1 MTMRALF
8 RGSGW
13 GFGEGRGPG
22 TGDFL
27 ESEEPGEEIF
37 FEGRGPGTWIL
48 LEGEERRLFAEAPR
62 QLPDVLASL
71 DEIAASGDPNL
82 IAAGFISYEAGVW
95 IEGSAALVR
104 QHEFLPFAE
113 FSVFRLRDAARRAPA
128 APEPSAPFTFE
139 ETARAERVLSSALA
153 EQSAERSLSSNDWA
167 SRVEAIRDAIARGD
181 VYQVNLTRR
190 TRFAARVG
198 PFALARALNAD
209 NPVPFAVT
217 LARDEWAVVS
227 NSPELFLDVDLA
239 ARRAVTKPIK
249 GTIARGATEAEDG
262 VRRRELLDSAKDAAE
277 NVMIVDLLRNDLGK
291 VAEPGRVETTAL
303 RALTSFRHLHHLE
316 STVEARL
323 RPDVRLSD
331 VLRATLPGGSITGAP
346 KRAALRFIHDLEK
359 VPRGAYCGAAG
370 FVRGDGRAVF
380 NVAIRTAIL
389 GRDTVDY
396 HAGGGI
402 VWDSNAEA
410 EWRETEAKSREF
422 GAAMAALGTGEV
434 RRET

>member
-1 MTMRALF
+1 MKAFF
-8 RGSGW
+8 RGAGW
-13 GFGEGRGPG
+13 GLERGRTGEGETGDFLEGKEPG

-27 ESEEPGEEIF
+27 EGEEPGKALF
-37 FEGRGPGTWIL
+37 
-48 LEGEERRLFAEAPR
+48 LEGEAKIVCADRPE

-71 DEIAASGDPNL
+71 DEIAASGDPKL

-95 IEGSAALVR
+95 IEGSTALVR

-113 FSVFRLRDAARRAPA
+113 FSVFDVRRSAVRRAAMPPPA
-128 APEPSAPFTFE
+128 ESSLFTFKE
-139 ETARAERVLSSALA
+139 PATAG
-153 EQSAERSLSSNDWA
+153 RSLSSNEWT
-167 SRVEAIRDAIARGD
+167 SGVETIREGIARGD

-190 TRFAARVG
+190 IRFAGRVQ
-198 PFALARALNAD
+198 PFTLASALYAD
-209 NPVPFAVT
+209 NPVPFALM
-217 LARDEWAVVS
+217 LAGDEWAVVS

-239 ARRAVTKPIK
+239 AKRAVTKPIK
-249 GTIARGATEAEDG
+249 GTIARGATEAEDTG
-262 VRRRELLDSAKDAAE
+262 VRRDLLASAKDAAE

-291 VAEPGRVETTAL
+291 VAEPGRVETTAM
-303 RALTSFRHLHHLE
+303 RALKSFRHLHHLE

-323 RPDVRLSD
+323 RPDARLSE

-346 KRAALRFIHDLEK
+346 KRAAMRFIHDLES

-422 GAAMAALGTGEV
+422 GVAMAELGAGEV
-434 RRET
+434 PREP